1 MSKRRRV
8 REVMRT
14 QVLTVKP
21 ETPFK
26 AITVLLTSWRLS
38 GAPVV
43 DDEGRVVGV
52 VSQRDLLER
61 EIRHRL
67 LRFRPRLRRKVEGRR
82 ADELMTTPAIT
93 VAQDAGVDEAI
104 RLMED
109 HRVHRLPVLD
119 DDAKLVGIVGRSDLL
134 RGFLRSDSGLCAEV
148 RTEVVKRA
156 MAIDPDTLSI
166 SVHNGVVTVRGQ
178 VERTSMIPVIVALI
192 RRLDGVVD
200 VRERLTAEMDD
211 SHLPIEEPVGTGVIE
226 AFKRHS

>member
-8 REVMRT
+8 REVMRS
-14 QVLTVKP
+14 QVLTVRP

-26 AITVLLTSWRLS
+26 AITVLLASWGVS
-38 GAPVV
+38 GVPVV
-43 DDEGRVVGV
+43 ADEGRVVGV

-67 LRFRPRLRRKVEGRR
+67 LRIRPRLRRKVQGSR

-93 VAQDAGVDEAI
+93 VPRDAGVEEAI

-109 HRVHRLPVLD
+109 HGVHRLPVLD

-134 RGFLRSDSGLCAEV
+134 RSFLRSDSGLREEV
-148 RTEVVKRA
+148 REEVIKRA

-166 SVHNGVVTVRGQ
+166 AVHNGVVTVSGQ
-178 VERTSMIPVIVALI
+178 VERTGMIPVLVALI

-200 VRERLTAEMDD
+200 VRERLTAELDD
-211 SHLPIEEPVGTGVIE
+211 SHLPIEEPVNTGVIE
-226 AFKRHS
+226 AFQRHS